1 MWIRASIIFLFFKEL
16 DDVLAPDLDSGSWPR
31 APSMSELLGSKMI
44 TLSVEYKVNQQSIIK
59 I

>member
-16 DDVLAPDLDSGSWPR
+16 DDFLTPDLDSGSWPR
-31 APSMSELLGSKMI
+31 ALSMSEPLGSKMI
-44 TLSVEYKVNQQSIIK
+44 TLLVEYKVNQQSVIK